1 MADIT
6 LTFGDDKIGEIR
18 RAYCAAYGWRS
29 QELDGPRP
37 AFMRAKLREHVR
49 SIVRGMQ
56 EAEAVPPPAGVEDI
70 VGIDIYAPNEPV
82 RPNPQPDL

>member
-6 LTFGDDKIGEIR
+6 LTFADANIGEIR

-56 EAEAVPPPAGVEDI
+56 EAEAIPAPVVVEDI
-70 VGIDIYAPNEPV
+70 VGVE
-82 RPNPQPDL
+82 

>member
-6 LTFGDDKIGEIR
+6 LTFADNKIAEIR

-37 AFMRAKLREHVR
+37 AFMRAKLREHIKATVQGVR
-49 SIVRGMQ
+49 
-56 EAEAVPPPAGVEDI
+56 EAEAVPPPVVVEDI
-70 VGIDIYAPNEPV
+70 IGIDI
-82 RPNPQPDL
+82 

>member
-6 LTFGDDKIGEIR
+6 FTFADDKIAEIR

-37 AFMRAKLREHVR
+37 AFMRKKVREHIKATVQGVR
-49 SIVRGMQ
+49 
-56 EAEAVPPPAGVEDI
+56 EAEAVPPPAVVEDI
-70 VGIDIYAPNEPV
+70 VGIDI
-82 RPNPQPDL
+82 

>member
-6 LTFGDDKIGEIR
+6 LTFADDKIGEIR

-37 AFMRAKLREHVR
+37 AFMRAKLREHIKQTVQGVR
-49 SIVRGMQ
+49 
-56 EAEAVPPPAGVEDI
+56 EAEAVPAPPVVADVVGVE
-70 VGIDIYAPNEPV
+70 
-82 RPNPQPDL
+82 

>member
-6 LTFGDDKIGEIR
+6 LTFADDKIAEIR

-37 AFMRAKLREHVR
+37 AFMRAKLREHIR
-49 SIVRGMQ
+49 AIVRGMR
-56 EAEAVPPPAGVEDI
+56 EAEAIPPRVVVDDI
-70 VGIDIYAPNEPV
+70 VGADTGA
-82 RPNPQPDL
+82 

>member
-6 LTFGDDKIGEIR
+6 LTFADNKIAEIR

-37 AFMRAKLREHVR
+37 AFMRKKVREHIKATVQGVR
-49 SIVRGMQ
+49 
-56 EAEAVPPPAGVEDI
+56 EAEAVPPPAVVEDI
-70 VGIDIYAPNEPV
+70 VGIDI
-82 RPNPQPDL
+82 

>member
-29 QELDGPRP
+29 QELDGARS
-37 AFMRAKLREHVR
+37 AFMRKKVREHIKATVQGVR
-49 SIVRGMQ
+49 
-56 EAEAVPPPAGVEDI
+56 EAEAVPPPAVVEDI
-70 VGIDIYAPNEPV
+70 VGIDI
-82 RPNPQPDL
+82 